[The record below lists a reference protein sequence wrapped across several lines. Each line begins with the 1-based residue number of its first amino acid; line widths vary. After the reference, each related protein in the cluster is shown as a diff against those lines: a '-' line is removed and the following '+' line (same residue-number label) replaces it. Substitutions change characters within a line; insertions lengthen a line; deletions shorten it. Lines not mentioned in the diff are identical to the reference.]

1 MRRLLVLACA
11 LPAVVLVVPVFSV
24 AGEPLLE
31 RRDELEAA
39 MILRLTISW
48 ESCRRSGSPSR
59 LLGFS

>member
-11 LPAVVLVVPVFSV
+11 LPAVVQVVPMFSV

-39 MILRLTISW
+39 MILRLTIS
-48 ESCRRSGSPSR
+48 
-59 LLGFS
+59 